1 MNKITKPD
9 RVIFLVLKELAIISV
24 IWFSAFLLRDWLSS
38 LIEKLCPLIGSVQN
52 ESWVVQIVMIAIVAL
67 LYVAAW
73 PRIRTSR
80 SLFPPRQKVILIA
93 LAFYLL
99 FRFSGRFEFYHVPGV
114 RLAYVDF
121 CIILSL
127 CVELIL
133 LILRWGNKES
143 GLIAASSV
151 KPFVYDAPAKKD
163 GLNRGG
169 AAKLLVEKIVA
180 TLSGE
185 ELETSFCV
193 LLNERFGAGKTSFF
207 HLMKDEAE
215 KRNLPCIEFRPWLSD
230 SPSAM
235 MQDFLMLLE
244 NNLRYPAP
252 DLADAVKSYARVIS
266 GIQIGLLEVALNND
280 LKPRSISNRRDQLAK
295 AMAESKQPFLVLVDD
310 VDRLDSDELIE
321 LLKLIRNT
329 ADFPYLCYV
338 LAADKVSLSDNLK
351 EAKIKDTNLY
361 MRKFFNLELTFPPDD
376 NDLMG
381 ILEYKLTETLQAFD
395 YEPDLIRESI
405 DAIWHVESIW
415 DVFVTPRDINRFIN
429 LVSYTFDMMR
439 AGGLLKEVNVIDLLF
454 ITLVQFISPEWYKML
469 KDRNDKILRYR
480 INTGRFSVRGDKLP
494 AFYTQ
499 SQVAV
504 IENREESKQKE
515 LKSKEKAVPALD
527 DVITEARLDPFN
539 ALKSIIY
546 KLFAVDTDSRTP
558 ERICYKN
565 EYFKYFAGHYKSEEY
580 SSAEAFSF
588 IDAPM
593 KSFSEEVA
601 SISTNARAESL
612 LHKMRLYLSEDL
624 NQDRVDFLKKLMLIA
639 EKIYFYN
646 PRVTLDTQYK
656 YSTEK
661 LIISNLFLTWDKPA
675 ENLSEA
681 LNNESSRL
689 VQFISEDNR
698 FAHLALILKT
708 LYPGD
713 GLHFVYGDDV
723 LVQLREML
731 IDRFLQC
738 LGKRP
743 LSKDLLNDIPYL
755 REMYRVYWEENF
767 RSFVQ
772 KSPDPLSWVYR
783 FITVNKEG
791 NIVWDNT
798 FINAV
803 AKNTSNLKTYAIQ
816 DLGITIPVDILED
829 MGTITVGNG
838 QTRLTEAAHP
848 FVKAAMDWRRE
859 QAKRQKLTT
868 TEGNAIRILP
878 L

>member
-1 MNKITKPD
+1 MGA
-9 RVIFLVLKELAIISV
+9 VWL
-24 IWFSAFLLRDWLSS
+24 SAFLVRDWLSL
-38 LIEKLCPLIGSVQN
+38 LIEKLGPLTRSVQN
-52 ESWVVQIVMIAIVAL
+52 ESWTVQIVMIAIVAL

-73 PRIRTSR
+73 GRCWSSR
-80 SLFPPRQKVILIA
+80 DLFPSRLKVILVI

-99 FRFSGRFEFYHVPGV
+99 FRFSGHFEFYHVPVIRVG
-114 RLAYVDF
+114 YIDF
-121 CIILSL
+121 CFILSL
-127 CVELIL
+127 CIEIIL
-133 LILRWGNKES
+133 LVFKL
-143 GLIAASSV
+143 SSRGSDLV
-151 KPFVYDAPAKKD
+151 LDSSAIPFVYDSPAKED

-169 AAKLLVEKIVA
+169 QAKMLVKKVAA
-180 TLSGE
+180 TLSGDN
-185 ELETSFCV
+185 LETSFCV
-193 LLNERFGAGKTSFF
+193 LLNERYGAGKTSFF
-207 HLMKDEAE
+207 HLVKDEAE
-215 KRNLPCIEFRPWLSD
+215 KVNLPCIEFRPWLSD

-244 NNLRYPAP
+244 SNLRSPDP
-252 DLADAVKSYARVIS
+252 DLAESVKSYARVIS

-280 LKPRSISNRRDQLAK
+280 LKPQPISNRREQLAK
-295 AMAESKQPFLVLVDD
+295 AMAESKKPILVLIDD
-310 VDRLDSDELIE
+310 VDRLDSQELVE

-338 LAADKVSLSDNLK
+338 LAADKESLSDNLK
-351 EAKIKDTNLY
+351 EAKIKDTDLY

-381 ILEYKLTETLQAFD
+381 ILDNKLTGTLRAFS
-395 YEPDLIRESI
+395 YEPALIRECI
-405 DAIWHVESIW
+405 ADIRKVESIR

-429 LVSYTFDMMR
+429 LVSYTLDMMR
-439 AGGLLKEVNVIDLLF
+439 SGELLKEVNVIDLLY
-454 ITLVQFISPEWYKML
+454 ITLVQFISPEWYKVL

-480 INTGRFSVRGDKLP
+480 ISSGRYSVHGKKLS

-499 SQVAV
+499 SQVTA
-504 IENREESKQKE
+504 IENREDSKQKE
-515 LKSKEKAVPALD
+515 QKSEKKANPTLE
-527 DVITEARLDPFN
+527 DVISETRLDPFN

-546 KLFAVDTDSRTP
+546 TLFAVDTDTKTP

-593 KSFSEEVA
+593 NSFSEEVA
-601 SISTNARAESL
+601 SIRTNARAESL
-612 LHKMRLYLSEDL
+612 LHKMLLYLSEDL
-624 NQDRVDFLKKLMLIA
+624 IQDRVSYLQKLMLIA
-639 EKIYFYN
+639 EKLYSYN

-656 YSTEK
+656 NSTEK
-661 LIISNLFLTWDKPA
+661 LIVSNLFLTWDNPVDD
-675 ENLSEA
+675 LSEA
-681 LNNESSRL
+681 LNSESSRL

-708 LYPGD
+708 LYPRD
-713 GLHFVYGDDV
+713 GLHFVYGDDMPA
-723 LVQLREML
+723 QLREML
-731 IDRFLQC
+731 IDRFLQY
-738 LGKRP
+738 LGKHP
-743 LSKDLLNDIPYL
+743 FSKDLLNDIPYL

-791 NIVWDNT
+791 KIVWDKP
-798 FINAV
+798 FINAI
-803 AKNTSNLKTYAIQ
+803 AENASNLKTYTTQ
-816 DLGITIPVDILED
+816 DLGITIPIDILED
-829 MGTITVGNG
+829 MGTITVGND

-859 QAKRQKLTT
+859 QAKRQ
-868 TEGNAIRILP
+868 
-878 L
+878 